1 MGQSFLKLI
10 DNTDE
15 NGVERPQEYRD
26 IVEGVA
32 NVGAKRK
39 TKKVLDKNGYVR
51 TISGVS
57 KDDPSIMT
65 VKVGGKKCKLMS
77 LTRA

>member
-1 MGQSFLKLI
+1 MI

-32 NVGAKRK
+32 NVGAKE
-39 TKKVLDKNGYVR
+39 
-51 TISGVS
+51 
-57 KDDPSIMT
+57 
-65 VKVGGKKCKLMS
+65 S
-77 LTRA
+77 LPKSR

>member
-1 MGQSFLKLI
+1 MASLFNQHQRAIDRAKKLSGAKLPEAI

-32 NVGAKRK
+32 NVGAK
-39 TKKVLDKNGYVR
+39 KKNQKSSR
-51 TISGVS
+51 
-57 KDDPSIMT
+57 
-65 VKVGGKKCKLMS
+65 
-77 LTRA
+77 